1 MKLVELISEEKII
14 IKEEAIKI
22 EPLTRLSVGGIDYK
36 WNEKTKQWVDA
47 KTNNPAKAGVA
58 AKLTKTYKGLNA
70 KPNFSDPSKARA
82 VPVNNGFLV
91 NLKDQTFKF
100 TTEKDANKFITK
112 LKGGKSIPTALKDFK
127 PESFKELGRNAFNK
141 FKIGVSLTAE
151 QADDLIS
158 KSSRL
163 TKIATSPYFT
173 GFFKLLGILGINV
186 ALYKTYIIN
195 YDQVAST
202 PDSEFKEGGAAE
214 KEELLDIITG
224 LFVSQVIL
232 VTSMAFRVIRVV
244 TLVNLIRT
252 PIRAMQLGGAATG
265 VGTVP
270 SLITMI
276 VTEAAFW
283 GATYLLTRPGVQMKL
298 AEYIASVGAS
308 VFFGAVGAAADT
320 IAVSLNSVTN
330 GALGGATLRDALTFK
345 KGVKK
350 MPTGTAHASSEWAK
364 LAFQDMIFPPDM
376 EKVKVP
382 YLILGDRTNAIYDA
396 LEIDPSQRPS
406 AALKPKPMS
415 SGQLGQLSDYVF
427 LYTPEMAD
435 KLKDTHE
442 LVAVSDRAGSRPGGE
457 NQELYLAPTPQAL
470 ASATGPEAASI
481 PMPTNRVVTRTGTR
495 IERDTT
501 QDPTQDPIVK
511 IASDAIN
518 ATNTNQSQADAAMG
532 PR

>member
-36 WNEKTKQWVDA
+36 WNEKTNQFVDA
-47 KTNNPAKAGVA
+47 KTNNPAKASVA
-58 AKLTKTYKGLNA
+58 AKLKKTYKDLNA

-112 LKGGKSIPTALKDFK
+112 LKAGKSIPTAIKEFK
-127 PESFKELGRNAFNK
+127 PEAVKELGRNAFNK
-141 FKIGVSLTAE
+141 FKIGVTMTAE

-163 TKIATSPYFT
+163 TKIAASPYFT

-186 ALYKTYIIN
+186 ALHKTYIIN

-202 PDSEFKEGGAAE
+202 PDSEFEGGAAE
-214 KEELLDIITG
+214 KEELLDVITG

-252 PIRAMQLGGAATG
+252 PIRAMQLGAAASG

-320 IAVSLNSVTN
+320 IAVSLNAATN
-330 GALGGATLRDALTFK
+330 GAFGGATLRDALTFK

-350 MPTGTAHASSEWAK
+350 MPTGTAYASSEWAK

-382 YLILGDRTNAIYDA
+382 YLLLGDRTGAIYDA

-415 SGQLGQLSDYVF
+415 SQQLGQLSDYVF
-427 LYTPEMAD
+427 AYTPEMAD
-435 KLKDTHE
+435 RLKDTHE
-442 LVAVSDRAGSRPGGE
+442 LVAVSDRMGARPGGE

-470 ASATGPEAASI
+470 ASAAGPEGVSI
-481 PMPTNRVVTRTGTR
+481 PMPDNRILTRTGAK

-511 IASDAIN
+511 TATDAIN
-518 ATNTNQSQADAAMG
+518 AANTTNQSQADAAMG